1 MNEPVKKPLSY
12 DMLPAEFRTELE
24 ACSCQIDG
32 YSLVI
37 TAPGWVSP
45 DTLRAYIFL
54 QQKRLELC
62 GFICRGTFSISMDY
76 KPTLTILPFARTV
89 SKP

>member
-1 MNEPVKKPLSY
+1 MNEHVKKPLSY
-12 DMLPAEFRTELE
+12 DMLPAQFRKELE

-37 TAPGWVSP
+37 KAPGWVSP
-45 DTLRAYIFL
+45 DTLRAYTFL

-62 GFICRGTFSISMDY
+62 GFICRGTISVTMY
-76 KPTLTILPFARTV
+76 FEPALIILPFAQSV
-89 SKP
+89 SKS